1 MACPEPSTRRVEAN
15 SGGNVML
22 RTIFAVLVSVFVF
35 ASTASAQIPGPA
47 GKMVQFGLGG
57 GVSVPVGNAQ
67 DALKEGFH
75 VRGFMKVKP
84 PALPF
89 SLRGAL
95 GYQKFSMDQLPVGTE
110 GTGNIL
116 SGLGGVSLGKSVGPL
131 RPYVTASLGAFRVE
145 SKLDANGT
153 ETSAH
158 ETKFG
163 VDAGVGLEFKLM
175 SLKGFAEAR
184 LENVYTDQGFNA
196 SLLQST
202 STQVVPVTFGLMF

>member
-1 MACPEPSTRRVEAN
+1 
-15 SGGNVML
+15 ML
-22 RTIFAVLVSVFVF
+22 RTLFAVLVSVLVF

-75 VRGFMKVKP
+75 VRGFMKVHP

-95 GYQKFSMDQLPVGTE
+95 GYQKFGLDASQLPVGTE
-110 GTGNIL
+110 GSGNIL
-116 SGLGGVSLGKSVGPL
+116 SGLGGISLGKSVGPL

-145 SKLDANGT
+145 SKVDQNGN
-153 ETSAH
+153 ETSEH

-163 VDAGVGLEFKLM
+163 IDAGMGLEFKLM
-175 SLKGFAEAR
+175 SLKGFMEAR
-184 LENVYTDQGFNA
+184 LENVYTDQGFNS

>member
-1 MACPEPSTRRVEAN
+1 MV
-15 SGGNVML
+15 
-22 RTIFAVLVSVFVF
+22 RTVLAVLVSGLLL

-75 VRGFMKVKP
+75 VRGFVKVRP
-84 PALPF
+84 PAFPV

-95 GYQKFSMDQLPVGTE
+95 GYQKFGLDASQLPTGTE

-116 SGLGGVSLGKSVGPL
+116 SGLGGISIGKSVGPL
-131 RPYVTASLGAFRVE
+131 RPYVTASLGAFRIE
-145 SKLDANGT
+145 STVDQNGN

-163 VDAGVGLEFKLM
+163 IDAGVGLEFKLL
-175 SLKGFAEAR
+175 SLKGFVEGR
-184 LENVYTDQGFNA
+184 LENVYTDQGFDS
-196 SLLQST
+196 SLLEST
-202 STQVVPVTFGLMF
+202 STRIVPVTFGLMF